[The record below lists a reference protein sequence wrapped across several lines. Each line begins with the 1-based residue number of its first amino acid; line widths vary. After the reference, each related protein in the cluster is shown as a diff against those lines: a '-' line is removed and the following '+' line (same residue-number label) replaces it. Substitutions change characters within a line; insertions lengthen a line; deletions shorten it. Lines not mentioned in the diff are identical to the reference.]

1 MSLHAP
7 TITPEAAAHTLWHF
21 GYMTGGAQQPGS
33 FTTALLKAFAAAD
46 EDNFDKLAAAF
57 PAYGAAVAAASY
69 DPNGIQHLQTI
80 AGREVAA

>member
-1 MSLHAP
+1 MSHRTP

-21 GYMTGGAQQPGS
+21 GYMTGSAQQPGN

-46 EDNFDKLAAAF
+46 EINFHKLAGAY
-57 PAYGAAVAAASY
+57 PEYGAAVAAASY
-69 DPNGIQHLQTI
+69 DPHGIQHLQRI